1 MVDVSGRAI
10 GVAASGGHLEP
21 GREEPPLIDSVA
33 SISQVD
39 PAEWTQLAGENI
51 LANYG
56 LLRLIEETRVSP
68 HPSRY
73 FLARDSK
80 GLAGAVIC
88 HVEDRKNADGA
99 VLLGAHRLDR
109 MLFGKLADPARHLHM
124 VSFPCLMCG
133 TQISTAEPILI
144 RKGAD
149 AAERKR
155 ITRAL
160 VDAIES
166 AARREGWAVCFR
178 QVKREGSIIA
188 EVLAERGYLR
198 GFELPTACLEL
209 GEEWKSFADYRKHL
223 KESHPSTSDTISKE
237 VKRGKKAGLV
247 MEQIDKPEEVS
258 ASLHRLLEE
267 HNIRHNQK
275 PFSVRKEFFD
285 RLKASMGER
294 AVIYTAKIGE
304 QLVGVQ
310 VKFQSGEDVI
320 AWMIGIDQE
329 AARTAATYF
338 NLSYNRLIEDA
349 ITDGYRRIY
358 YGPLL
363 WEVKA
368 RRGCKAVE
376 ADFYLRARNGLQKAI
391 LRPLLEM
398 RSKRNDALSAEIRQ
412 H

>member
-1 MVDVSGRAI
+1 MVDVSGHGTGITSPAESI
-10 GVAASGGHLEP
+10 QP
-21 GREEPPLIDSVA
+21 GRDESPFIEIVA
-33 SISQVD
+33 SISEVD
-39 PAEWTQLAGENI
+39 PAVWAQLAGENI

-56 LLRLIEETRVSP
+56 LLRLVEETRVSP

-88 HVEDRKNADGA
+88 HLEDSKNADGA

-109 MLFGKLADPARHLHM
+109 MLFGKLADAARHLHM

-144 RKGAD
+144 RKSAD
-149 AAERKR
+149 IPESKR
-155 ITRAL
+155 IARAL
-160 VDAIES
+160 VEAIE
-166 AARREGWAVCFR
+166 ATARREGWAVCFR
-178 QVKREGSIIA
+178 QVKRESSVVA
-188 EVLAERGYLR
+188 EVLTERGYLR
-198 GFELPTACLEL
+198 GSEFPTACLEL
-209 GEEWKSFADYRKHL
+209 GAEWKSFADYRKHL

-247 MEQIDKPEEVS
+247 MEQLDKPEEVS

-267 HNIRHNQK
+267 HNVRHNQK
-275 PFSVRKEFFD
+275 PFAVRKEFFD
-285 RLKASMGER
+285 RLKANMGEK

-349 ITDGYRRIY
+349 IAEGYRRIY

-368 RRGCKAVE
+368 RRGCKAAE

-391 LRPLLEM
+391 LRPLLDM
-398 RSKRNDALSAEIRQ
+398 RSKRNDAISAELRQ